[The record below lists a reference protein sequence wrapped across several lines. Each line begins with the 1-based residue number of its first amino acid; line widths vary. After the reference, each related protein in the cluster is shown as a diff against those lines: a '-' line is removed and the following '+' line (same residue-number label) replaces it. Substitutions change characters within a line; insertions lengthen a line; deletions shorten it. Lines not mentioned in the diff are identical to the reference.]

1 VTHGEISRLENRPDI
16 YASTLRRYVQAM
28 NGQIEIVAHFPGRPN
43 VRVSLGKIE
52 QSTPPEEEELVAR
65 R

>member
-1 VTHGEISRLENRPDI
+1 V
-16 YASTLRRYVQAM
+16 STLRRYVQAM